1 MKAALLFAL
10 TYVGGAVGKLVGLFG
25 GAAVAPGVGLLL
37 QFVLGAVGL
46 VVSVLVAERLDLLRA
61 HQRRWTCIGGI
72 LGVAMGTLVTLSTL
86 SSPVAPYFVPVLVG
100 MGATLGSLIGKSAH
114 ERADLT

>member
-1 MKAALLFAL
+1 M
-10 TYVGGAVGKLVGLFG
+10 
-25 GAAVAPGVGLLL
+25 

-46 VVSVLVAERLDLLRA
+46 VVSVLLAERLGALRR
-61 HQRRWTCIGGI
+61 HQRGWTYVGGI
-72 LGVAMGTLVTLSTL
+72 LAVGMATLVALSTL
-86 SSPVAPYFVPVLVG
+86 SSPIAPYLVPLMIG